1 MSLLKDFL
9 SRVGEGYL
17 LLDLEGRVLLV
28 NDFLL
33 KRGLISQSGEEA
45 VYYQCL
51 KNLTAISC
59 IAEALS
65 ESRESYCQF
74 SHEEREYALSVF
86 PGNDLCIVRI
96 TDVTEL
102 KRYERSKRHF
112 VANVSH
118 ELKTPLAVLQSIL
131 ETLYEE
137 EINPQKRNFL
147 EKALRRVDELNRL
160 VRDLLILTKLESGEE
175 RLKPERVGLKSLVDE
190 VFELFES
197 QAESM
202 KVSMENRVPEGF
214 SVFADPEKLF
224 LLLKNLV
231 DNGVKYNKANGKVIV
246 SAYEESRYSII
257 CVEDTGI
264 GIPKEHIPFVF
275 ERFYRVDSSRSRA
288 LGGTGL
294 GLSIVKHIALSH
306 GGRVELTSQE
316 GKGSVFRVCL
326 PLGG

>member
-9 SRVGEGYL
+9 GKVGEGYL
-17 LLDLEGRVLLV
+17 LLDSEGRVLLA

-33 KRGLISQSGEEA
+33 KRGLISQVSEEIA
-45 VYYQCL
+45 YYQCL

-59 IAEALS
+59 VAEALS
-65 ESRESYCQF
+65 EKRESYCQF
-74 SHEEREYALSVF
+74 SHEECEYALFAF
-86 PGNDLCIVRI
+86 PGGELCIVRI
-96 TDVTEL
+96 TDVTEF

-131 ETLYEE
+131 ETLYDEE
-137 EINPQKRNFL
+137 ENPQKRNFL

-175 RLKPERVGLKSLVDE
+175 RLRPERIGLCSLVEE

-197 QAESM
+197 QASSM
-202 KVSMENRVPEGF
+202 QVSMENKVPEGF

-231 DNGVKYNKANGKVIV
+231 DNGIKYNKVGGKLTI
-246 SAYEESRYSII
+246 SAYEDGRFSII
-257 CVEDTGI
+257 SVEDSGI

-275 ERFYRVDSSRSRA
+275 ERFYRVDDSRSRD

-306 GGRVELTSQE
+306 GGKVDLSSKE
-316 GKGSVFRVCL
+316 GEGSVFRVYL